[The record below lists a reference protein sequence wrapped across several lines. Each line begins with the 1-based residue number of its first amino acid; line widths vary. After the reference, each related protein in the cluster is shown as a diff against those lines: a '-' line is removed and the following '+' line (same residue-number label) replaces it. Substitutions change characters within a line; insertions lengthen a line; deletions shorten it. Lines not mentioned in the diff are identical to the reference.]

1 MVFTMKYCGTLIY
14 LGISINGGSPIAG
27 WFIMENRIEIN
38 DLGVP
43 LFGETSMSIDEILRI
58 TKLF

>member
-1 MVFTMKYCGTLIY
+1 
-14 LGISINGGSPIAG
+14 
-27 WFIMENRIEIN
+27 MENRIEIN